1 MNSGDGTYEPE
12 VEDHCQAASTH
23 TNDVP
28 LAFAPSGN
36 GTITNRRR
44 RHTLPPLQ
52 TIAPQQVPNRAV
64 QLRNAWSSAVNSRL
78 GRADNEKFVEHI
90 RYLLVASQL
99 LSEYLDQGS
108 LQLPLV
114 PVRGGLDGTA
124 EVPGLTISNGNLY
137 GVAVAASAAFA
148 VVWLISWARTSNGG
162 YVDRSRVTLVAA
174 ILAFIGAVGYAYIRK
189 RLLRNLRRGAVDATS
204 DLTASWQAFEVA
216 STSAL
221 QLIQEVE
228 LVSKGYRI
236 STPMPPV
243 SRMEDSAS
251 RRCARLRKMLQKGYA
266 ALIPACISAITTLQT
281 LIDEDDLDRYFEVYD
296 INAQDAKEAT
306 GLDALSVLE
315 DDPESLKSLRVLSY
329 RAGIL
334 RRITLCAL
342 MSLQADGGKP
352 DFARWRTA
360 SEVMRSLH
368 STTLTSAEKLR
379 AVLADM
385 DSLQVPTTPATKG
398 LHSRTP
404 TRERMR
410 SQVRKIS
417 ALSSGIRGLQA
428 KMQILREETTHSLEN
443 TEDLTDLGPNLLAQ
457 YDSIG
462 ADLRELMQAWEAGK
476 ASLQTNITK
485 HEKRLSYASSTA
497 SGLRSPVSSL
507 GGLTAV
513 DEDGSPAD
521 ALRALNGMM
530 SKRSSSATSPSE
542 AEDGEAVF
550 EAIAL
555 PKQRSTLTREERIAK
570 MQSERERRASLMVK
584 RETNTSML
592 RELESVI
599 NLRPKN
605 GDPGASAR
613 VTSV

>member
-1 MNSGDGTYEPE
+1 MEAGDGTYEPE
-12 VEDHCQAASTH
+12 VEDDCRTATARA
-23 TNDVP
+23 NDDP
-28 LAFAPSGN
+28 IPFAPSLNGN
-36 GTITNRRR
+36 ITNRRK

-52 TIAPQQVPNRAV
+52 TVPPQRVPNKAI

-99 LSEYLDQGS
+99 LNEYLDQGS
-108 LQLPLV
+108 LQLPFT
-114 PVRGGLDGTA
+114 PIRDGLDGTA
-124 EVPGLTISNGNLY
+124 ESCSLTISNGNLY
-137 GVAVAASAAFA
+137 GAIIAASAAFS
-148 VVWLISWARTSNGG
+148 VVWLISWARTSKGG
-162 YVDRSRVTLVAA
+162 YVDQGRVTLVAG

-189 RLLRNLRRGAVDATS
+189 QLLRNLRRGAVDATS

-243 SRMEDSAS
+243 SRVEDSAS
-251 RRCARLRKMLQKGYA
+251 RRCARLRKA
-266 ALIPACISAITTLQT
+266 

-306 GLDALSVLE
+306 GPEALSVLE

-360 SEVMRSLH
+360 SEVMLSLH
-368 STTLTSAEKLR
+368 STTTISAEKLR

-398 LHSRTP
+398 LHSHTP
-404 TRERMR
+404 TREKMR

-462 ADLRELMQAWEAGK
+462 ADIRELMQAWEAGK

-550 EAIAL
+550 KAIAL

-605 GDPGASAR
+605 GIPGASAR